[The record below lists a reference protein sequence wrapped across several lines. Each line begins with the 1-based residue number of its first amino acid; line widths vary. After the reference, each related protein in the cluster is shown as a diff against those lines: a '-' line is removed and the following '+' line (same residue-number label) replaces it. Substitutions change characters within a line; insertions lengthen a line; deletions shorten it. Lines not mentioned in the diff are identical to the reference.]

1 MKSPIKMRG
10 ALNFICSKAIGVT
23 RNQHFNRNLTR
34 IQKSKYESKVED
46 RDNMNEYSTHF
57 KSINAA
63 LTSIDTRSRDMQT
76 ER

>member
-10 ALNFICSKAIGVT
+10 ALNFICLKAIGVT
-23 RNQHFNRNLTR
+23 RKQQKSTR